1 MSKYGRLG
9 ISAHGTVNFV
19 GCGKILSLVQ
29 YFYINSVFD
38 VVSLS

>member
-19 GCGKILSLVQ
+19 GCLVQ